1 MVDDLHRIARVDPSQ
16 IGQELEPEG
25 RLVVQGPQD
34 VGHVPGFDPDLGLV
48 VTLAHGPG
56 EDDPEPLLE
65 AVTDRSIHVLR
76 RSRARWDPRHAPASG
91 RAGP

>member
-1 MVDDLHRIARVDPSQ
+1 VVDDLHGVARVDPGQ
-16 IGQELEPEG
+16 VGQELEPEG
-25 RLVVQGPQD
+25 RFVVQGPQH
-34 VGHVPGFDPDLGLV
+34 VGHVPGRDPDLGLV

-56 EDDPEPLLE
+56 EDIAEPLLE

-76 RSRARWDPRHAPASG
+76 RSRARSGPRRAPASG